1 MLVAGYLRPL
11 GMPSRT
17 VLALIV
23 APLAAAF
30 VYALALVATT
40 TNVPVEVRP
49 SLVGG
54 IVTALAVGLVF
65 EVVALLPLAL
75 VVRTLP
81 RARIYLF
88 LGGSLIW
95 FAVSL
100 VFSLRAMGW
109 FSAVATTVQ
118 LLPPGI
124 VLVAVFAALV
134 RLRQRA

>member
-1 MLVAGYLRPL
+1 
-11 GMPSRT
+11 MPTRT

-23 APLAAAF
+23 APLAATF

-54 IVTALAVGLVF
+54 IVIALAVGLVF

-81 RARIYLF
+81 RGRIYLF

-95 FAVSL
+95 LAVSL

-134 RLRQRA
+134 KLRQRA

>member
-1 MLVAGYLRPL
+1 
-11 GMPSRT
+11 MPTRT
-17 VLALIV
+17 VLALTV

-30 VYALALVATT
+30 VYALALIATT
-40 TNVPVEVRP
+40 TNVPVQVRP

-54 IVTALAVGLVF
+54 IVTGLAVGLVF

-95 FAVSL
+95 LAVSL

-134 RLRQRA
+134 KLRQRA